1 MAIAKIIAQ
10 KNNLVVLDGPELGRL
25 VNHTRLRIASV
36 NGDGSR
42 LRVVSG
48 GEFAIAEVTKWQ
60 RGVTYLVGEGVEC
73 DNGN

>member
-42 LRVVSG
+42 LRVVRG
-48 GEFAIAEVTKWQ
+48 GEFATAEVTRWQ
-60 RGVTYLVGEGVEC
+60 AGVTYLVGEGVER
-73 DNGN
+73 D